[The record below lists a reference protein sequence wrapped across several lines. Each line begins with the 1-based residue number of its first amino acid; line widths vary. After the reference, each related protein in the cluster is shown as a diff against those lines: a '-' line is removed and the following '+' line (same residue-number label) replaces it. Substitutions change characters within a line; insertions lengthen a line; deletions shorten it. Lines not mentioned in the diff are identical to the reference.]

1 MTYPNFKFSFQKSAD
16 FSCLFTFFQTRK
28 ENWQLFTIFWEFHMF
43 WQKSDVC
50 LNFQSNNKIDQKIF
64 WTKMLTNLS
73 AIWLLNKSPL
83 DISTEFASLYINPKF
98 YEKISQKNYAGH
110 RQNWT
115 LAKISWQECT
125 NNFGNVQFCQWAA

>member
-1 MTYPNFKFSFQKSAD
+1 
-16 FSCLFTFFQTRK
+16 
-28 ENWQLFTIFWEFHMF
+28 
-43 WQKSDVC
+43 
-50 LNFQSNNKIDQKIF
+50 
-64 WTKMLTNLS
+64 MLTNLS

-115 LAKISWQECT
+115 LAKILEMS
-125 NNFGNVQFCQWAA
+125 NFANELHNFFVVSFYRI